1 MSRHGGQYACHAAQ
15 HSETSTESTINLCVG
30 TKVFQAAK
38 EEVDRDA
45 EDWE

>member
-1 MSRHGGQYACHAAQ
+1 MVANMHVML
-15 HSETSTESTINLCVG
+15 HSTVRPVQKSTINLCVG

-38 EEVDRDA
+38 EEVDGDA